1 MSKDEPG
8 IVRCFASLDDKPTI
22 VSIFKKNTETN
33 ISPVLPDVVE
43 PKGFT
48 KQRAEYL
55 RKEIRQFCRPGTE
68 DLVAP

>member
-8 IVRCFASLDDKPTI
+8 IVSCY
-22 VSIFKKNTETN
+22 ETLN
-33 ISPVLPDVVE
+33 SEPVKISVFRKRNPPVVTAELPDIVE

-48 KQRAEYL
+48 KARAEYL
-55 RKEIRQFCRPGTE
+55 RKEIRQFCKHGTE